1 MTTRS
6 REWRWPND
14 AKVAVTIGLAFE
26 GFEAYSQFRT
36 YNPEQKVN
44 HFSLSFADYGWK
56 AGAWRLMS
64 LLERLGLRG
73 QVYTN
78 GLAAEQHPDVVAAL
92 AAAGHEIVGHGW
104 VNDHHLF
111 TDDDY
116 EKEREEIRRC
126 TRALTDAAKVRPVG
140 WVSPAYMGSKNTLEL
155 LKAEGYIWSGDD
167 ASDDMPFIKPTPN
180 GDMVIMPVTGYAS
193 NDLGMWLTPRNPPGI
208 IWEGF
213 KDTLDCML
221 EEAQSG
227 YAGWT
232 EIVLH
237 CHIAGRP
244 TLIPTVRRCL
254 EYAIKQGALIVPR
267 RELAEW
273 TLKQSGRSSAAKA

>member
-1 MTTRS
+1 MTPRS

-78 GLAAEQHPDVVAAL
+78 GLAAEQRPDVVAAM

-167 ASDDMPFIKPTPN
+167 ASDDLPFIKPTPS

-221 EEAQSG
+221 EEAQAG
-227 YAGWT
+227 YVGWT

-254 EYAIKQGALIVPR
+254 EYAISKGALIVPR

-273 TLKQSGRSSAAKA
+273 TLKQAGRLSTAKA

>member
-1 MTTRS
+1 MTARTR
-6 REWRWPND
+6 EFRWPND

-26 GFEAYSQFRT
+26 GFEKHSQFRT

-44 HFSLSFADYGWK
+44 HFSLSYADYGWK
-56 AGAWRLMS
+56 AGAWRLMA
-64 LLERLGLRG
+64 LLDKLGVKG
-73 QVYTN
+73 QCYTN
-78 GLAAEQHPDVVAAL
+78 GLAAEQHPDVVEAL
-92 AAAGHEIVGHGW
+92 AGAGHEIVGHGW
-104 VNDHHLF
+104 VNDRHLF
-111 TDDDY
+111 TDDAI

-126 TRALTDAAKVRPVG
+126 TRVLTEAAKVRPVG
-140 WVSPAYMGSKNTLEL
+140 WLSPAYMGSKNTLEL
-155 LKAEGYIWSGDD
+155 LKAEGYVWSGDD
-167 ASDDMPFIKPTPN
+167 ASDDLPFIKETTH
-180 GDMVIMPVTGYAS
+180 GKMVIMPVTGYAS

-213 KDTLDCML
+213 KDTLDYLL
-221 EEAQSG
+221 EEG
-227 YAGWT
+227 RDGVAGWT

-254 EYAIKQGALIVPR
+254 EYALSKGALIVPR

-273 TLKQSGRSSAAKA
+273 TLKQEAGA